1 MILIEDGFAAGD
13 ILFQGELYDTLAKFG
28 RAVLEETG
36 SSKQSCNAW
45 RDLTWQGQR
54 LEALRHKAYVKSLQ
68 AKRVQKK

>member
-1 MILIEDGFAAGD
+1 MFDAGD
-13 ILFQGELYDTLAKFG
+13 ILYQGELYDTLAKFG

-36 SSKQSCNAW
+36 SSRQFCNAW

-54 LEALRHKAYVKSLQ
+54 LEALRQEAYMKSLQ